1 MKINRQKEDE
11 RRDSDADI
19 MELLQMKSD
28 DVSKT
33 RVLNEKQRSDV
44 RQLGQSEIMLILNQK
59 KHHIS
64 GKGNLR
70 DEVVIVPEGK
80 RPRKRKLKPNSE
92 VTVTAVK
99 SEIINN

>member
-1 MKINRQKEDE
+1 MADGILVLDSKNKHAQPYNVSLTPVCGTALMMKINRQKEDE

-44 RQLGQSEIMLILNQK
+44 R
-59 KHHIS
+59 
-64 GKGNLR
+64 
-70 DEVVIVPEGK
+70 
-80 RPRKRKLKPNSE
+80 
-92 VTVTAVK
+92 
-99 SEIINN
+99 